1 MSEMSSR
8 ERVVTA
14 LQHEEPDRV
23 PLDISFGYQAYDNL
37 RRFLGFRSSG
47 PLLPSGP
54 DLTVRPPAD
63 FLQAMNIDL
72 FYVGLAAGSNEP
84 KFEYGSGEY
93 SDEWQVRYERIEQ
106 PAGLM
111 YEARGHPLRNATKE
125 DLKYFPW
132 PDPYDPARTEGLAER
147 CGSLYEHTDFA
158 IVGRFNTAIFEQAL
172 MLRGYEQ
179 FLIDLMTN
187 LDFAHTLLDRLT
199 EIAMGMLEVGVRT
212 AGRYLQI
219 LRLAGDDMGHQS
231 GTILSP
237 STFRAVIKPRFRR
250 LYAHARSL
258 LDRINPD
265 VKIMAHTDGDVYAI
279 IPDYID
285 MGLDV
290 LNPVQPRVT
299 NMDHPRLKREFG
311 RRLSFHGGIDIQ
323 QLMPFGTV
331 DEVKRQAK
339 ATMRALGVGGGYILA
354 PTHYLLPDVP
364 PENILAL
371 RDAVVIGG
379 RYPL

>member
-1 MSEMSSR
+1 MSSR

-23 PLDISFGYQAYDNL
+23 PLDIPFGYQAYDNL
-37 RRFLGFRSSG
+37 RRFLGFRSG
-47 PLLPSGP
+47 DPLLPSGP
-54 DLTVRPPAD
+54 DLTVRPPPA

-72 FYVGLAAGSNEP
+72 FYVGLAAAADEP
-84 KFEYGSGEY
+84 KFEYGLEEY

-106 PAGLM
+106 QAGMM
-111 YEARGHPLRNATKE
+111 YEARRHPLMHAMKE
-125 DLKYFPW
+125 DLRHFPW
-132 PDPYDPARTEGLAER
+132 PDPNDPARTEGLAEKCR
-147 CGSLYEHTDFA
+147 SLYEDTDFA
-158 IVGRFNTAIFEQAL
+158 IVGRFNTSIFEQAV

-179 FLIDLMTN
+179 FLIDLMTD
-187 LDFAHTLLDRLT
+187 LDFASALLDRLT
-199 EIAMGMLEVGVRT
+199 EIAMGMLQVGVTT

-219 LRLAGDDMGHQS
+219 LRLAGDDMGHQT

-237 STFRAVIKPRFRR
+237 ATFRAVIKPRFGK
-250 LYAHARSL
+250 LYKHARSL

-299 NMDHPRLKREFG
+299 NMDHPRLKQEFG

-331 DEVKRQAK
+331 DEVKHQAK
-339 ATMRALGVGGGYILA
+339 VAMRALGVGGGYILA

-371 RDAVVIGG
+371 RDAVLIGG